1 MVMQNETALNLK
13 TALSTLY
20 SQVAP
25 HVRDTGHNAADR
37 EKSIAL
43 AQARKLIDLDFIV
56 TSTETAEAETQ
67 VYVNDLTKA
76 VKGFLNDVVPHISES
91 VKKQEDHP
99 MHATIFN
106 AKTLIAS
113 PIKSRLFSF
122 K

>member
-1 MVMQNETALNLK
+1 MVMHNETALNLK
-13 TALSTLY
+13 AALTTLF

-43 AQARKLIDLDFIV
+43 AEAHKMIDLDFIA
-56 TSTETAEAETQ
+56 TSPETAEAETQ

-91 VKKQEDHP
+91 VKKQADHP
-99 MHATIFN
+99 MHATIVN
-106 AKTLIAS
+106 ARSLIAV
-113 PIKSRLFSF
+113 PTIKRFGF
-122 K
+122 R